1 MTMEYDQ
8 IDTEVLAKERIDKLT
23 EMINRHN
30 ALYYEQDAPEISD
43 QAYDDLMQELIDLE
57 TQYPIHRLPDSP
69 SQRVG
74 GKALDSFQKVR
85 HKNPQL
91 SLSNAFSEDDLFDFD
106 QRVSKV
112 LDRYQYVC
120 EHKFDGLTVVLTYE
134 NGILIQGATRGDGE
148 IGEDVTENIKT
159 IRALPLRLNA
169 PDSLTVRGEVLI
181 PKNDFE
187 KLNQKRKEENLP
199 LFANPR
205 NAAAGSIRQLDSKL
219 TASRPLDIYIFNLE
233 SDDNKEFNTHSKS
246 LDYLKKIGFK
256 TSDYRLTDNISEVI
270 TIIHTI
276 EKERD
281 SLPYEIDGVVIKI
294 NDLAQRELLGHTSK
308 NPKWAIAYKF
318 SATEVETRLN
328 DISIQVGRTGVLT
341 PIAELESVPV
351 AGSVVSR
358 ATLHNE
364 DNIKMKDIR
373 IGDKVIIRKAGDV
386 IPEVVRSVKEERKG
400 TEKIFEMPTLCPACS
415 QPVVRI
421 EGEAATKC
429 VNKYCS
435 AQVLRKI
442 QHFVSRDAMNIEG
455 LGDNLSEKLMN
466 EGYIE
471 NIADIYTLKEHK
483 EELYQLEG
491 LGEKSV
497 DNLIE
502 SIERSKQND
511 LSNLIFALGIPF
523 IGKASAKI
531 LSETFLTLQNL
542 IHTDEQTLTDIY
554 DIGSVMA
561 KEILDYFASEENIE
575 MIDQLEQLG
584 LNMSNLND
592 KKKSNALQDQ
602 IFVLTGTLENF
613 TRDEASE
620 LIEANGGKVTSSVSK
635 KTNYVLAGKNAG
647 SKLKKAT
654 DLNVEIINENTFKQ
668 MLSID

>member
-8 IDTEVLAKERIDKLT
+8 IDSEDLAKKRIDELT
-23 EMINRHN
+23 KAIHRHN
-30 ALYYEQDAPEISD
+30 TLYYEQDSPEISD
-43 QAYDDLMQELIDLE
+43 QMYDDLMQELIELE
-57 TQYPIHRLPDSP
+57 AQYPLLRLPDSP

-74 GKALDSFQKVR
+74 GKALDAFQKVR
-85 HKNPQL
+85 HQNPQL
-91 SLSNAFSEDDLFDFD
+91 SLSNAFSEKDLLDFD

-120 EHKFDGLTVVLTYE
+120 EHKFDGLTVVLTYK
-134 NGILIQGATRGDGE
+134 NGILVQGATRGDGE

-159 IRALPLRLNA
+159 IRTLPLRLNA
-169 PDSLTVRGEVLI
+169 PDSLAVRGEVLI
-181 PKNDFE
+181 PKSDFE
-187 KLNQKRKEENLP
+187 KLNRRRQEENLP

-233 SDDNKEFNTHSKS
+233 SDDNKEFDTHSES
-246 LDYLKKIGFK
+246 LDHLKKVGFK
-256 TSDYRLTDNISEVI
+256 TSDYRSTDNISEVI

-294 NDLAQRELLGHTSK
+294 NDLAQRELLGYTSK

-318 SATEVETRLN
+318 SATEVETKLN

-483 EELYQLEG
+483 DALSNLEG

-531 LSETFLTLQNL
+531 LSETFSTMQAL
-542 IHTDEQTLTDIY
+542 IHADEQTLTDIY

-561 KEILDYFASEENIE
+561 KEILDYFVSEENIA
-575 MIDQLEQLG
+575 MIDQLEKLG
-584 LNMSNLND
+584 LNMRNLQD
-592 KKKSNALQDQ
+592 KKSTTLQNKA
-602 IFVLTGTLENF
+602 FVLTGTLEDF
-613 TRDEASE
+613 TRDEASA

-635 KTNYVLAGKNAG
+635 KTDYLLAGKNAG

-654 DLNVEIINENTFKQ
+654 ELNVKIMDESTFKQ

>member
-1 MTMEYDQ
+1 MEYDQ
-8 IDTEVLAKERIDKLT
+8 MDNQDLAKRRIAELTEV
-23 EMINRHN
+23 INRHN
-30 ALYYEQDAPEISD
+30 ALYYEQDTPEISD
-43 QAYDDLMQELIDLE
+43 QMYDNLMQELIELE
-57 TQYPIHRLPDSP
+57 TQYPILRLPDSP
-69 SQRVG
+69 SQKVG

-85 HKNPQL
+85 HQSPQL
-91 SLSNAFSEDDLFDFD
+91 SLSNAFSEQDLLDFD

-112 LDRYQYVC
+112 LEKYQYVC

-148 IGEDVTENIKT
+148 VGEDVTENIKT
-159 IRALPLRLNA
+159 IRTLPLRLNA
-169 PDSLTVRGEVLI
+169 PESLIVRGEVLI
-181 PKNDFE
+181 PKDDFE
-187 KLNQKRKEENLP
+187 KLNQRRKENDLP
-199 LFANPR
+199 SFANPR

-233 SDDNKEFNTHSKS
+233 SDDNNTFNTHSES
-246 LDYLKKIGFK
+246 LDYLKEIGFK
-256 TSDYRLTDNISEVI
+256 TSPYRLTDNISEVI
-270 TIIHTI
+270 SIIQVI
-276 EKERD
+276 EDQRD

-294 NDLAQRELLGHTSK
+294 NDLAQRELLGYTSK

-318 SATEVETRLN
+318 SATEVETKLN

-364 DNIKMKDIR
+364 DNIKIKDIR

-386 IPEVVRSVKEERKG
+386 IPEVVRSVKEDRTG
-400 TEKIFEMPTLCPACS
+400 GEKRFKMPTLCPACS
-415 QPVVRI
+415 QPVVRV

-466 EGYIE
+466 EGFIE

-483 EELYQLEG
+483 DELYQLEG

-497 DNLIE
+497 DNLLE

-531 LSETFLTLQNL
+531 LSETFSTMKTL
-542 IHTDEQTLTDIY
+542 IHADEQTLTDIY

-575 MIDQLEQLG
+575 MINQLELLG
-584 LNMSNLND
+584 LNMRNLQD
-592 KKKSNALQDQ
+592 KKSTILQDQ
-602 IFVLTGTLENF
+602 VFVLTGTLEDF
-613 TRDEASE
+613 TRDEASS

-635 KTNYVLAGKNAG
+635 KTNYLLAGKNAG
-647 SKLKKAT
+647 SKIKKAA
-654 DLNVEIINENTFKQ
+654 DLNVKIIDENTFKQ

>member
-8 IDTEVLAKERIDKLT
+8 IDSEDLAKKRIDELT
-23 EMINRHN
+23 KAIHRHN

-43 QAYDDLMQELIDLE
+43 QMYDDLMQELIELE
-57 TQYPIHRLPDSP
+57 AQYPLLRLPDSP

-74 GKALDSFQKVR
+74 GKALDAFQKVR
-85 HKNPQL
+85 HQNQQL
-91 SLSNAFSEDDLFDFD
+91 SLGNAFSEQDLLDFD

-112 LDRYQYVC
+112 LDHYQYVC
-120 EHKFDGLTVVLTYE
+120 EHKFDGLTVILTYE
-134 NGILIQGATRGDGE
+134 NGILAQGATRGDGE

-159 IRALPLRLNA
+159 IRTLPLRLNES
-169 PDSLTVRGEVLI
+169 DSLIVRGEVLI
-181 PKNDFE
+181 PKNDFK

-233 SDDNKEFNTHSKS
+233 SDDNKTFSTHSES

-256 TSDYRLTDNISEVI
+256 TSNYRLTDNINEVVK
-270 TIIHTI
+270 IIHAI
-276 EKERD
+276 ENLRN

-294 NDLAQRELLGHTSK
+294 NDLAQRELLGYTSK

-318 SATEVETRLN
+318 SATEVETKLN

-483 EELYQLEG
+483 DALSNLEG

-531 LSETFLTLQNL
+531 LSETFSTMQAL
-542 IHTDEQTLTDIY
+542 IHADEQTLTDIY

-561 KEILDYFASEENIE
+561 KEILDYFVSEENIA
-575 MIDQLEQLG
+575 MIDQLEKLG
-584 LNMSNLND
+584 LNMRNLQD
-592 KKKSNALQDQ
+592 KKSTTLQNKA
-602 IFVLTGTLENF
+602 FVLTGTLEDF
-613 TRDEASE
+613 TRDEAFA

-635 KTNYVLAGKNAG
+635 KTDYLLAGKNAG
-647 SKLKKAT
+647 SKLKKAA
-654 DLNVEIINENTFKQ
+654 DLNVKIMDENTFKQ

>member
-1 MTMEYDQ
+1 MSMEYDQ
-8 IDTEVLAKERIDKLT
+8 IDNEDLAKKRIDELT
-23 EMINRHN
+23 KVINRHN
-30 ALYYEQDAPEISD
+30 ALYYEQDTPEISD
-43 QAYDDLMQELIDLE
+43 QMYDDLMRELIELE
-57 TQYPIHRLPDSP
+57 TQYPTLRLPDSP

-74 GKALDSFQKVR
+74 GKALDAFRKVR
-85 HKNPQL
+85 HESPQL
-91 SLSNAFSEDDLFDFD
+91 SLSNAFSETDLLDFD

-112 LDRYQYVC
+112 LDQYQYVC

-134 NGILIQGATRGDGE
+134 NGILTQGATRGDGE
-148 IGEDVTENIKT
+148 VGEDVTENIKT
-159 IRALPLRLNA
+159 IRTLPLRLNES
-169 PDSLTVRGEVLI
+169 DSLIVRGEVLI

-187 KLNQKRKEENLP
+187 KLNHKRKEEDLP

-233 SDDNKEFNTHSKS
+233 SDDNKAFNTHSES
-246 LDYLKKIGFK
+246 LDYLKRIGFK
-256 TSDYRLTDNISEVI
+256 TSDYHLTDNINEVI
-270 TIIHTI
+270 TIIHAI
-276 EKERD
+276 EEQRE

-294 NDLAQRELLGHTSK
+294 NELAQRELLGYTSK

-318 SATEVETRLN
+318 SATEVETKLN

-386 IPEVVRSVKEERKG
+386 IPEVVRSVKEERTG
-400 TEKIFEMPTLCPACS
+400 NEKIFKMPTVCPACS
-415 QPVVRI
+415 HPVVRI

-466 EGYIE
+466 EGFIE
-471 NIADIYTLKEHK
+471 TIGDIYTLKDHRDT
-483 EELYQLEG
+483 LNTLEG

-502 SIERSKQND
+502 SIERSKHND

-531 LSETFLTLQNL
+531 LSETFSTMQTLM
-542 IHTDEQTLTDIY
+542 HADEQTLTDIY

-575 MIDQLEQLG
+575 MIDQLEKLG
-584 LNMSNLND
+584 LNMRNLQD
-592 KKKSNALQDQ
+592 KKSTALQDQ
-602 IFVLTGTLENF
+602 VFVLTGTLEDF
-613 TRDEASE
+613 TRDEASA
-620 LIEANGGKVTSSVSK
+620 LIEQNGGKVTSSVSK
-635 KTNYVLAGKNAG
+635 KTDYVLAGEKAG
-647 SKLKKAT
+647 SKLKKAS
-654 DLNVEIINENTFKQ
+654 DLNVKIIDEDTFKQ

>member
-1 MTMEYDQ
+1 MEYDE
-8 IDTEVLAKERIDKLT
+8 IDNEGLAKQRIDELT
-23 EMINRHN
+23 KVINHHN

-43 QAYDDLMQELIDLE
+43 QKYDDLMRELIELE
-57 TQYPIHRLPDSP
+57 TLYPKFRLPYSP

-74 GKALDSFQKVR
+74 GKILDAFQKVR
-85 HKNPQL
+85 HQSPQL
-91 SLSNAFSEDDLFDFD
+91 SLSNAFSEKDLLDFD

-112 LDRYQYVC
+112 LDQYQYVC

-134 NGILIQGATRGDGE
+134 NGILAQAATRGDGE
-148 IGEDVTENIKT
+148 VGEDVTENIKT
-159 IRALPLRLNA
+159 IRTLPLRLNA
-169 PDSLTVRGEVLI
+169 SDSLTVRGEVLI
-181 PKNDFE
+181 PKKDFE
-187 KLNQKRKEENLP
+187 KLNLRRKEKDLP

-219 TASRPLDIYIFNLE
+219 TASRPLHIYIFNLE
-233 SDDNKEFNTHSKS
+233 SNDNKEFNTHSES
-246 LDYLKKIGFK
+246 LDYLKKVGFK
-256 TSDYRLTDNISEVI
+256 TSDYRITDNINKVI
-270 TIIHTI
+270 TIIHDI
-276 EKERD
+276 ENQRD

-294 NDLAQRELLGHTSK
+294 NDLAQREMLGSTSK

-318 SATEVETRLN
+318 SATEVETKLN

-341 PIAELESVPV
+341 PIAELKSVPV

-364 DNIKMKDIR
+364 DNIKIKDIR

-386 IPEVVRSVKEERKG
+386 IPEVVRSVKEERTG
-400 TEKIFEMPTLCPACS
+400 DEKIFKMPTLCPACS
-415 QPVVRI
+415 QPIVRI
-421 EGEAATKC
+421 KGEAATKC

-435 AQVLRKI
+435 AQILRKI
-442 QHFVSRDAMNIEG
+442 QHFVSRDAMDIEG

-466 EGYIE
+466 EGFIE
-471 NIADIYTLKEHK
+471 NITDIYTLKEHK
-483 EELYQLEG
+483 DTLYKLEG

-531 LSETFLTLQNL
+531 LSETFSTMQAL
-542 IHTDEQTLTDIY
+542 IHANEQTLTDIY
-554 DIGSVMA
+554 DIGSVMT

-575 MIDQLEQLG
+575 MINQLEKLG
-584 LNMSNLND
+584 LNMRNLQDN
-592 KKKSNALQDQ
+592 KSTALQNL
-602 IFVLTGTLENF
+602 IFVLTGTLEEF
-613 TRDEASE
+613 TRDEASA
-620 LIEANGGKVTSSVSK
+620 LIEGNGGKVTSSVSK
-635 KTNYVLAGKNAG
+635 KTDYVLAGKNAG
-647 SKLKKAT
+647 SKLKKAA
-654 DLNVEIINENTFKQ
+654 DLNITIIDENAFKQ

>member
-1 MTMEYDQ
+1 MIMEYDQ
-8 IDTEVLAKERIDKLT
+8 IDNEDLAKRRIDELT
-23 EMINRHN
+23 RMINHHN

-43 QAYDDLMQELIDLE
+43 QMYDDLMQELIEIE
-57 TQYPIHRLPDSP
+57 TQYPSLRLPDSP

-74 GKALDSFQKVR
+74 GKALDSFRKVK
-85 HKNPQL
+85 HQSPQL
-91 SLSNAFSEDDLFDFD
+91 SLSNAFSEQDLFDFD
-106 QRVSKV
+106 QRVSKI

-134 NGILIQGATRGDGE
+134 NGILVQGATRGDGE

-159 IRALPLRLNA
+159 IRTLPLRLNA
-169 PDSLTVRGEVLI
+169 PDSLIVRGEVLI

-187 KLNQKRKEENLP
+187 RLNQRRKEENLP

-233 SDDNKEFNTHSKS
+233 SDDDKKFNSHSDS
-246 LDYLKKIGFK
+246 LDHLKKIGFK
-256 TSDYRLTDNISEVI
+256 TSEYRLTDNINEVI
-270 TIIHTI
+270 KIIHAI
-276 EKERD
+276 EDQRD

-294 NDLAQRELLGHTSK
+294 NDLAQRELLGYTSK

-386 IPEVVRSVKEERKG
+386 IPEVVRSVKEERSG
-400 TEKIFEMPTLCPACS
+400 NEKVFTMPTLCPACS
-415 QPVVRI
+415 EPVVRI

-466 EGYIE
+466 EGFIE
-471 NIADIYTLKEHK
+471 NITDIYTLKEHK
-483 EELYQLEG
+483 NTLYQLEG

-497 DNLIE
+497 DNLLE

-531 LSETFLTLQNL
+531 LSETFSTMQAL
-542 IHTDEQTLTDIY
+542 IHANEQTLTAIY

-575 MIDQLEQLG
+575 MIDQLEKLG
-584 LNMSNLND
+584 LNMRNLQD
-592 KKKSNALQDQ
+592 KKSTVLQDK
-602 IFVLTGTLENF
+602 IFVLTGTLDDF
-613 TRDEASE
+613 TRDEASA

-635 KTNYVLAGKNAG
+635 KTDYVLAGKNAG

-654 DLNVEIINENTFKQ
+654 ALNVKIIDENKFKQ